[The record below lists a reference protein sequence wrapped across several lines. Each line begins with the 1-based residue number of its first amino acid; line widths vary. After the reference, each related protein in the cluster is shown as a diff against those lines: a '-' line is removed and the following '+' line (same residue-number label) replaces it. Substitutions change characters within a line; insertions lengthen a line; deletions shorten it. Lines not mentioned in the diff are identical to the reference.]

1 MRWLSLLVITL
12 AMPAFAGA
20 PTALPEGKQPDD
32 QRLGRLRTTDDSYF
46 PMQPVATSSDWR
58 VRRDEIRA
66 RVLIAAG
73 LHPMPQRSPLN
84 TVFFG
89 KVERDDY
96 TVERVIFESFPGHFV
111 TGSLYRPKPMVKG
124 KRPAVLSP
132 HGHWKDVHPGDSGTG
147 RFYDSG
153 AQQIRKEIAAGGES
167 LEIGGRH
174 VMQARCVQLA
184 RIGCVAFLYDMEGY
198 ADSVQLPHAAGP
210 RPEEPGKPGYLFFSP
225 QAELHGQT
233 MFGLQTWNSIR
244 ALDFICSLP
253 DVDTKRIAVT
263 GASGGGTQSMILG
276 AIDERIA
283 ASFPAVMVSTAM
295 QGGCTCENAPYLR
308 IKQGNIDIAAA
319 TAPRP
324 LGLVC
329 ADDWTKEMATK
340 GSPDLQ
346 RLYEMLGHPN
356 DYEAHFHLQFPH
368 NYNAVNR
375 QHMYEFINR
384 HFKLGLPEP
393 IVERDYVPLDVTNE
407 ASVWTAQHPK
417 PAGDNVGEAHERK
430 LTAQWTK
437 ATEAALQKLSKNKR
451 RRAIAEGLTTMVGR
465 LPAEVG
471 PVKWDQANKADAG
484 DGLVAVGTLTVE
496 RHGEQLPA
504 LFITPKQNANG
515 QVAIWLT
522 DTGKDGLFGADG
534 QMILGVKDLVR
545 QGFRVAGVDLFGQ
558 GEFVKGG
565 GKAVESARLV
575 PSKDTI
581 ANAACFTVGY
591 NHPLFVQR
599 VQDVMSL
606 VEFLQH
612 GDGAPAAKRI
622 HLVALGQQSGPV
634 GLAARALLGERI
646 AKAAVDVKGFDF
658 ATVNRLDDPM
668 FVPGILRYGGMEA
681 LWALNRSLPTA
692 KVAGAEH
699 AAHQMLA
706 TGRASTGP
714 SAALANLPLEQR
726 IAAEPVGAAIQPIKA
741 PFAMPQLK
749 RPVFPN
755 RTFTITDYGA
765 VAGGTIKNTEAFR
778 KAIAACHTAGG
789 GKVVVP
795 AGKWLTG
802 PIHLK
807 SKVHLYL
814 SAGSE
819 IFFSDRF
826 EDYLPVVF
834 TRWEG
839 VECYN
844 YSPLIYAKDCENI
857 AITGSGLL
865 NGNGARW
872 WGWQKQS
879 LTNGVIERLL
889 TAQARGI
896 AVKDRVFGT
905 PEDRLRPAFINPVNC
920 TNVLLEGFTLK
931 DGPFWSVQLL
941 YCENAIARKLT
952 FHTHHPNGDGVNSDS
967 SRNVLI
973 EYCFFDTDDDA
984 IAIKSGKNED
994 AWRVGKP
1001 SENVVIRDCYSKGPR
1016 WGSISIGSEMSG
1028 GIRNISVRNVKF
1040 DGTLLGFQIKT
1051 KPGRGGVVENVW
1063 VEGIEASQIAGQIFF
1078 VNTAYGADTF
1088 SPPNPVLP
1096 RIRNVFARN
1105 IRGTQADKVYAR
1117 PVEING
1123 LPEIPVENIQF
1134 RNVFCEGR
1142 EGMVI
1147 HHARGV
1153 KLEQVRIQAQQG
1165 PPVTIANS
1173 EKVEE
1178 VE

>member
-1 MRWLSLLVITL
+1 MASQLSRAASIVAALIVTASAVAENTITQGSL
-12 AMPAFAGA
+12 R
-20 PTALPEGKQPDD
+20 ALPEGKLPEDA
-32 QRLGRLRTTDDSYF
+32 RLGALRTTRESYF
-46 PMQPVATSSDWR
+46 PMQPVKAIKDWPA
-58 VRRDEIRA
+58 RREEIRT
-66 RVLIAAG
+66 RVLVAAG
-73 LHPMPQRSPLN
+73 LHPLPQRLPLN
-84 TVFFG
+84 AQVFG
-89 KVERDDY
+89 KVEREDY
-96 TVERVIFESFPGHFV
+96 TVERVIFESFPAHFV
-111 TGSLYRPKPMVKG
+111 SGSLYRPKSPPKG
-124 KRPAVLSP
+124 KLPAVLNP
-132 HGHWKDVHPGDSGTG
+132 HGHWKNG
-147 RFYDSG
+147 RFHDHG
-153 AQQIRKEIAAGGES
+153 EELVRKEIAAGAERF
-167 LEIGGRH
+167 EVGGRH
-174 VMQARCVQLA
+174 VIQARCVQLA
-184 RIGCVAFLYDMEGY
+184 RMGCIAFVYDMEGN
-198 ADSVQLPHAAGP
+198 ADSVQLSHNLGL
-210 RPEEPGKPGYLFFSP
+210 RPQEPGKPGYLFFSP

-244 ALDFICSLP
+244 ALDFICALP
-253 DVDTKRIAVT
+253 EVDKKRIAVT
-263 GASGGGTQSMILG
+263 GASGGGTQTMILS
-276 AIDERIA
+276 AVDDRIA
-283 ASFPAVMVSTAM
+283 AAFPAVMVSASM
-295 QGGCTCENAPYLR
+295 QGGCTCENAAYLR
-308 IKQGNIDIAAA
+308 INQGNVDIAAV

-324 LGLVC
+324 LGLIC

-346 RLYEMLGHPN
+346 RLYEMLGHP
-356 DYEAHFHLQFPH
+356 DAFEAHYHLQFPH
-368 NYNAVNR
+368 NYNSVNR
-375 QHMYEFINR
+375 QHMYEFMNR
-384 HFKLGLPEP
+384 HLKLGLPEP
-393 IVERDYVPLDVTNE
+393 IVERDYLPLDPQTE

-417 PAGDNVGEAHERK
+417 PAGGQVGEAHERQ
-430 LTAQWTK
+430 LTAQWTE
-437 ATEAALQKLSKNKR
+437 ATKTAFDQMSQR
-451 RRAIAEGLTTMVGR
+451 QRTRTIVVGLNTIVGR
-465 LPAEVG
+465 RPSEVG
-471 PVKWDQANKADAG
+471 PVIWRQANQTDAG
-484 DGLVAVGTLTVE
+484 DGFVSVGTLTVE

-522 DTGKDGLFGADG
+522 DSGKDGLFGVDG
-534 QMILGVKDLVR
+534 QMISGVKDLVR

-575 PSKDTI
+575 PSKD
-581 ANAACFTVGY
+581 ADPKAACFTFGY
-591 NHPLFVQR
+591 NPPLFVQR

-634 GLAARALLGERI
+634 GLAALALLGERI

-668 FVPGILRYGGMEA
+668 SVPGILRYGGMEA

-692 KVAGAEH
+692 KVTGAE
-699 AAHQMLA
+699 AAVQALA
-706 TGRASTGP
+706 TGRASAGL
-714 SAALANLPLEQR
+714 SLEER
-726 IAAEPVGAAIQPIKA
+726 IAAEPVGARIRAIKA

-749 RPVFPN
+749 RAVFPN
-755 RTFTITDYGA
+755 RAFTITDYGA
-765 VAGGTIKNTEAFR
+765 VAGGTIMNTEAFR
-778 KAIAACHTAGG
+778 QAIAAGHAAGG

-807 SKVHLYL
+807 SNVHLYL

-819 IFFSDRF
+819 LIFSDRF

-857 AITGSGLL
+857 AITGPGLL

-872 WGWQKQS
+872 WGWQKRS

-889 TAQARGI
+889 TAQAGGI

-905 PEDRLRPAFINPVNC
+905 PEDAVRPAFINPVNC

-931 DGPFWSVQLL
+931 DGPFWSVQFL

-967 SRNVLI
+967 SRNILI

-994 AWRVGKP
+994 AWRVGK
-1001 SENVVIRDCYSKGPR
+1001 SSKNIVIRDCYSKGPR
-1016 WGSISIGSEMSG
+1016 WGSISMGSEMSG
-1028 GIRNISVRNVKF
+1028 GIRNIYVRNVKF

-1063 VEGIEASQIAGQIFF
+1063 VEDIEANHIAGQIFF

-1096 RIRNVFARN
+1096 RIRNVSARN
-1105 IRGTQADKVYAR
+1105 IRGTQAEKPYAR
-1117 PVEING
+1117 PVEITG
-1123 LPEIPVENIQF
+1123 LQEMPVENIQLK
-1134 RNVFCEGR
+1134 NVFCEGR
-1142 EGMVI
+1142 EGMTI
-1147 HHARGV
+1147 NHARGV

-1173 EKVEE
+1173 EQVEE
-1178 VE
+1178 VK